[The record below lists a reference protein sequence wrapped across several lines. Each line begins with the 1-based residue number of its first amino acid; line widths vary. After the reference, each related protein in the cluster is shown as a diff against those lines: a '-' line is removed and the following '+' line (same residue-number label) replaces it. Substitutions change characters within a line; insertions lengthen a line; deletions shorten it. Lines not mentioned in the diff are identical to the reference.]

1 MSELLPVLTE
11 ILAALKLGPIAM
23 AGSLLL
29 LLLRVYRS
37 SFVQSILPNRVRWDS
52 LSQWAKFLLPFLL
65 SLAGSFL
72 VAVSG
77 GATVLSALS
86 LGFSAAIAAVG
97 GHHATKAI
105 GQGMT
110 NTALKKLGPAYEPS
124 LVRRATSLLLPVG
137 KLPSDVFDRTP

>member
-1 MSELLPVLTE
+1 MSELTSLLPE

-29 LLLRVYRS
+29 MLLRLYRTKL
-37 SFVQSILPNRVRWDS
+37 VQSFLPQRVRWDS

-72 VAVSG
+72 VAVAG

-86 LGFSAAIAAVG
+86 LGFGAAIAAVT
-97 GHHATKAI
+97 GHHATKAA
-105 GQGMT
+105 GQAAT
-110 NTALKKLGPAYEPS
+110 NVALKKLGPSYEPS
-124 LVRRATSLLLPVG
+124 LLRKGMSLFLPIG
-137 KLPSDVFDRTP
+137 RLPSDVFDRTP